1 MSGFYSLKRPCEF
14 KSRPID
20 PSAIDIEL
28 SSLSNEKLD
37 LPELSDLPMKPLE
50 IEIEPET
57 LIEPDTELETV
68 G

>member
-28 SSLSNEKLD
+28 SSQKLD

-68 G
+68 R